1 MESLVGKL
9 VRVNDSIVFLE
20 DRHVGSYGFVI
31 DLIDQQEKYA
41 AFKKHPE
48 IMKHLVRDGERSF
61 YDKDV
66 MFDIMT
72 VTGEKIRLFYN
83 EFTILE

>member
-9 VRVNDSIVFLE
+9 VKVNDSIVFLE
-20 DRHVGSYGFVI
+20 DRHIGSYGFIV
-31 DLIDQQEKYA
+31 DLIDQEEKYA

-48 IMKHLVRDGERSF
+48 ILKHLVRDGEKSF

-66 MFDIMT
+66 MFDILT
-72 VTGEKIRLFYN
+72 ASGEKIRLFRN
-83 EFTILE
+83 EFTIME